1 MKQYLLIGMLVF
13 AAGAGAQE
21 RSASTLK
28 WVRRGTLAASC
39 GTAMGFDTWA
49 LHRAVS
55 QGARLSGLY
64 ADSQGK
70 PRYGL
75 MLGINGA
82 SCAFSAFLQERHK
95 DWSNGS
101 EMIWIIEN
109 SAATGLFTWTGIHLL
124 NVGNASQAALA
135 APAAERTQPGTLAL
149 PTAH

>member
-1 MKQYLLIGMLVF
+1 MKHYWLFGLLIF
-13 AAGAGAQE
+13 ATTASAQE
-21 RSASTLK
+21 QSGSTLK

-55 QGARLSGLY
+55 EGARISGLY
-64 ADSQGK
+64 ADSQGH

-95 DWSNGS
+95 YWSNSG
-101 EMIWIIEN
+101 EWIWIGEN
-109 SAATGLFTWTGIHLL
+109 SAATGVFAWTGIHLL
-124 NVGNASQAALA
+124 NVGNASQQAIQAAQ
-135 APAAERTQPGTLAL
+135 RTQPGTLA
-149 PTAH
+149 TH